1 MSGGIFDL
9 DNKFNRALSK
19 IVDCVILSILWIV
32 SSVPILT
39 IGASTTA
46 LYYTVHK
53 VILHNRGYVWRDYW
67 AAFISNFKKSTIAW
81 CIMLAV
87 ACVFALDINI
97 MRQFSELGE
106 KIGSIYTV
114 FYVFLA
120 VEAVWANY
128 VFSYMARFEDKLRRI
143 FRNTLVIM
151 FVNLIWSLLVLI
163 MFAVACYVVYI
174 FPPVIVIIPAAYMV
188 CLDDVVERVYVKYM
202 TPEQVAEEKERNM
215 ENAKDAE

>member
-9 DNKFNRALSK
+9 DNKFNRALTK
-19 IVDCVILSILWIV
+19 IVDCVLLSILWMV
-32 SSVPILT
+32 SSIPIVT

-46 LYYTVHK
+46 LYYAVHK

-67 AAFISNFKKSTIAW
+67 AAFRSNFKKSTIAW
-81 CIMLAV
+81 IIMLVV
-87 ACVFALDINI
+87 AAIFGIDINI

-120 VEAVWANY
+120 VELVWANY
-128 VFSYMARFEDKLRRI
+128 VFSYMARFEDKLGRI
-143 FRNTLVIM
+143 FRNTVVIM
-151 FVNLIWSLLVLI
+151 LMNLIWSLLVLI

-174 FPPVIVIIPAAYMV
+174 FPPAILIIPSAYMI
-188 CLDDVVERVYVKYM
+188 CLDDTVERVYVKYM
-202 TPEQVAEEKERNM
+202 TPEQLEEEKERNM
-215 ENAKDAE
+215 DDNK